1 MAKLHKVEMY
11 VLDVHDDYESLEQ
24 ITSDINNRMDVDLIP
39 FNVQSVNFDWHD
51 DHVLNFTNAKESDYR
66 GMFPCKE

>member
-11 VLDVHDDYESLEQ
+11 VLDVNDDYDTLEQ
-24 ITSDINNRMDVDLIP
+24 ITSDINDRMDVELIP

-51 DHVLNFTNAKESDYR
+51 NHILNFGDARQSDYR
-66 GMFPCKE
+66 GMFPSKE